1 MSRRGRGMTSRAEW
15 WPCYMTAWWKRER
28 GTRRGGVLLTASWPS
43 RVRDCTRKQKAGRPL
58 LHDIIQSLYQA
69 RPRPPVHE
77 TVFPPD
83 LHFPLLLTCYLL
95 SIRPRVTETLSY
107 LKLAYGLPTSFSTLW
122 HVPYSYDLWGDC
134 SNSDSGE
141 SIANKI

>member
-1 MSRRGRGMTSRAEW
+1 MQG
-15 WPCYMTAWWKRER
+15 ER
-28 GTRRGGVLLTASWPS
+28 VEQTGEGDDVTRRVVAMLHDSVVEAGEGNEEGGVLLTASWPS

-58 LHDIIQSLYQA
+58 LHDIIQRRYQA

-107 LKLAYGLPTSFSTLW
+107 FKLAYGLPTSFSTLW
-122 HVPYSYDLWGDC
+122 HVGQIVIQG
-134 SNSDSGE
+134 NR
-141 SIANKI
+141 